1 VALQASSVVELL
13 DVVQAT
19 LNVMHKQWHEA
30 ISVFEEKFQPLSVL
44 LMEHGTQIKP
54 RDELLNLLACGSAS
68 PGLHQ
73 FLASLG
79 EAVMHL
85 ITW

>member
-1 VALQASSVVELL
+1 MKVSFGRDSYCIFCFLQAMLWYLIDSASVV
-13 DVVQAT
+13 DHA
-19 LNVMHKQWHEA
+19 H
-30 ISVFEEKFQPLSVL
+30 I
-44 LMEHGTQIKP
+44 GTQIKP

-79 EAVMHL
+79 EVVMHL